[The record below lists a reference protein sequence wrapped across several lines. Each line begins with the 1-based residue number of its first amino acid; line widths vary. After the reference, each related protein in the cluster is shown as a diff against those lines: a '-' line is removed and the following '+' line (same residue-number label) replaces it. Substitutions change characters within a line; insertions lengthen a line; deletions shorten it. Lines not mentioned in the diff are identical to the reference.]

1 MRLPIHEPQSRA
13 KCARLALL
21 ALRVLSE
28 THNPPSLEVIRLAA
42 HGVKRKDIKMV
53 NMSENSEGMR
63 RRGDLLSLPPDGS
76 DSERLESV
84 TMGLRPAKVHEE
96 PPHPTSSLGH
106 LLPKGEGKTPPAL
119 SRGERVSRCI
129 GTGEGLLAGLKP
141 GTTARLYSI
150 RFRRARMGS
159 DILSL
164 ILRRLF
170 DVIDHH
176 DFHRTFG

>member
-1 MRLPIHEPQSRA
+1 
-13 KCARLALL
+13 
-21 ALRVLSE
+21 
-28 THNPPSLEVIRLAA
+28 
-42 HGVKRKDIKMV
+42 
-53 NMSENSEGMR
+53 MR
-63 RRGDLLSLPPDGS
+63 RGRDVLSLPPDGS

-84 TMGLRPAKVHEE
+84 TMGLRPAEAHEK
-96 PPHPTSSLGH
+96 PPHPTSFLGH

-119 SRGERVSRCI
+119 SRGERRVSRCI
-129 GTGEGLLAGLKP
+129 GTGEELLAGLKP

-170 DVIDHH
+170 DVIDHD